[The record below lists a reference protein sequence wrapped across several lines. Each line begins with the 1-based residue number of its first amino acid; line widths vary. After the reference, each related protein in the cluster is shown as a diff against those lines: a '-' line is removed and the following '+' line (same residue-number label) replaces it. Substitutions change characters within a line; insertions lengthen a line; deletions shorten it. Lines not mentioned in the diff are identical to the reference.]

1 MRPWGSPGDS
11 REPGGALPF
20 NIDAAVVGT
29 DIRGDRMSGAP
40 NGVAAVRRGVVAR
53 PGMAG
58 DKSRC
63 VSAAAA
69 ATRLHSSSQAEQY
82 LCQDLWLLE
91 QENFTYQLLM
101 LLWYLNPCRYRL

>member
-1 MRPWGSPGDS
+1 MRPWWSPGDN
-11 REPGGALPF
+11 RDPGGALPF

-29 DIRGDRMSGAP
+29 DIRGDSISGAP
-40 NGVAAVRRGVVAR
+40 SGVAAVRNGVVAN

-69 ATRLHSSSQAEQY
+69 ATRRHSSSQAAQT
-82 LCQDLWLLE
+82 QSVDG
-91 QENFTYQLLM
+91 
-101 LLWYLNPCRYRL
+101 